1 MLLEFSRAG
10 GGAHSQIFQGPTKAH
25 LLMSLEMGHHQ
36 KGVGEGH
43 GGSDLCALHINAV
56 HGDFHL
62 VRAAEAIG
70 NDHRCSRSLE
80 HKSVLVRG
88 KKVIHGIGAGSGVEG
103 IGIGEERF
111 CPKFLELIY
120 DHSNVIGAKIREVSK
135 LAEVQFDRHQL
146 PGPKDLGKPG
156 LKKEKPKFLKNVH
169 FRRGGKIGEPDG
181 AHGGRI
187 IRAFAEKGGIPVN
200 SAAMTLAEL
209 ARAAEE
215 IWAHWEKVSGDLG
228 SLEDL
233 EAVRVQILGRKGSL
247 TQLFS
252 ALRELPPEEKAE
264 AGKILNALKARIEK
278 ALEEKKEALAEAERR
293 ARLAQERYDLSL
305 PGKWRPLGK
314 LHPLTQVRREIEE
327 IFLRLGFDVASGP
340 EIETEYYNFEALNI
354 GADHPAR
361 DEWDSFYL
369 GEGILLRT
377 HTSPVQIRV
386 MKERKPPVRIICP
399 GRCFRRDNPDAT
411 HSPVF
416 HQVELLWV
424 EQGLTFAHLKWVIG
438 EFVREFFGPGYEMR
452 FSADYFPFT
461 EPSAQ
466 VHIRKKGT
474 QKWLEIMGAGM
485 VHPRVLEEVGYD
497 PEEVTGFAFGL
508 GIERMAM
515 LRWGIEDIRLFWTND
530 LRFLSQF

>member
-1 MLLEFSRAG
+1 M
-10 GGAHSQIFQGPTKAH
+10 
-25 LLMSLEMGHHQ
+25 
-36 KGVGEGH
+36 
-43 GGSDLCALHINAV
+43 
-56 HGDFHL
+56 
-62 VRAAEAIG
+62 
-70 NDHRCSRSLE
+70 
-80 HKSVLVRG
+80 
-88 KKVIHGIGAGSGVEG
+88 
-103 IGIGEERF
+103 
-111 CPKFLELIY
+111 
-120 DHSNVIGAKIREVSK
+120 K
-135 LAEVQFDRHQL
+135 LAEVL
-146 PGPKDLGKPG
+146 
-156 LKKEKPKFLKNVH
+156 
-169 FRRGGKIGEPDG
+169 
-181 AHGGRI
+181 
-187 IRAFAEKGGIPVN
+187 
-200 SAAMTLAEL
+200 
-209 ARAAEE
+209 RAAEE
-215 IWAHWEKVSGDLG
+215 IWAQWEKATEDLKG
-228 SLEDL
+228 LDDL
-233 EAVRVQILGRKGSL
+233 EALRVKILGRKGSL

-252 ALRELPPEEKAE
+252 ALRELPPAERAE
-264 AGKILNALKARIEK
+264 AGRILNTLKDRIEL
-278 ALEEKKEALAEAERR
+278 AFAEKKEVLAKKAQLEK
-293 ARLAQERYDLSL
+293 LAQERYDLSL

-314 LHPLTQVRREIEE
+314 LHPLTQVRLEIEE

-354 GADHPAR
+354 GPDHPAR

-369 GEGILLRT
+369 GEGVLLRT

-424 EQGLTFAHLKWVIG
+424 EKGLTFAHLKWVIA

-474 QKWLEIMGAGM
+474 ERWLEIMGAGM

-497 PEEVTGFAFGL
+497 PEQVSGFAFGL

-515 LRWGIEDIRLFWTND
+515 LRFGIEDIRLFWQND